1 MTKLAQK
8 ICENKN
14 IILIISAVLLVLSF
28 IGIRLTKVNYD
39 ILVYLPDNIETI
51 KGQNILTD
59 DFNMGAYSVAIIE
72 NMSSKDIL
80 ELEKNIKGVDG
91 VNKVVSLYDI
101 IGTNIPVDMLP
112 AEITS
117 HLHDEDTDL
126 LFITFENGTSNE
138 KTIDAVNEI
147 RDITKDKCKL
157 GGMSSMVLDTMNLS
171 EKEIFIYIVIAVIFC
186 VLVLEVSLDSYIIP
200 LLLLGNIGCAIVYNL
215 GSNVFLGQISY
226 ITKALV
232 AVLQLG
238 VTTDFSIFLYHS
250 YENKK
255 KNSKNNELAMKDA
268 IVETFKSVMGSS
280 FTTIAGFLVLCTMQL
295 TLGKDLGIV
304 MAKGVL
310 LGLLSVF
317 TLFPS
322 LLLAFDKLIDKTK
335 HKKVNINFEKVNK
348 FIVKNRIATI
358 IIFVILLVPA
368 FLGNKN
374 VDVYYKIDRSLPDT
388 LESIKANNVL
398 KEKFNIV
405 SPEILLV
412 SKDVK
417 TNDIVNMTNDIKKI
431 DGVDFILSFD
441 DLEKYGITDTMIS
454 DDMKSIFENDNYKM
468 LLINS
473 TYEVAS
479 DELNNQ
485 TDEINK
491 LIKQYDE
498 KAILAGEG
506 PLMKDL
512 ISISDTDFN
521 NVNYS
526 SIFCILIILII
537 VLKSFTL
544 PIVLITAIESAI
556 FMNMSISYFGGVTLP
571 FVAPI
576 VLGTIQLGATIDY
589 AILLTT
595 TYIDRR
601 KKGMEKEPAMI
612 DTLNYTSSSILVSG
626 LCFFAA
632 TFGVGIYS
640 KLEMVGSLCTLI
652 SRGAL
657 ISMAVVIIVLPAI
670 LLMFD
675 KLIIKKGKDKK
686 MKNKN
691 VKVALLLISG
701 MLLLPSNTMALT
713 KNETV
718 YGKLENNGN
727 VRNMYVN
734 EQIINKNKENEL
746 KDYSELKDILNINGD
761 EEYTIKDGNIIWK
774 SKGNDIF
781 YQGKL
786 EKELPVSV
794 STSYKLN
801 GKSMSVDEMLG
812 KEGNVE
818 ITLKYKNT
826 DAHYRTINGK
836 KEKLYTPFVV
846 TFGTILDA
854 TNNSNIEVS
863 SGKVMSTGKSNVVI
877 GIATPGLYESLDL
890 SSLKN
895 MDTITITYETKK
907 FELSSMY
914 SIVTPKVLD
923 SSDLKMFDKL
933 DSLYTDAD
941 KLQENMNLID
951 ESTQKIKGGSN
962 LLKSKLGS
970 SIKSLASTNNKN
982 ALSDE
987 EVSAINKQIL
997 SQITSQFDSEEYTS
1011 SIANE
1016 AWKEVS
1022 KSLNSNDPKVKEIVT
1037 TCVKDSLTGYLKNND
1052 KLVDAAKCQAFSNNK
1067 LDISSLS
1074 SEEQTLFLKSC
1085 KQIEDTQKVFE
1096 TSCTNVATEVSV
1108 YVAKNVSDAVSV
1120 TVAKESAVST
1130 ANKIVPALANQVANG
1145 VKSASISTISS
1156 SLNTLYS
1163 GVDELDNGINQL
1175 SEGVTKFNNE
1185 GIKKLTSTIN
1195 NDIKPASKRVK
1206 ELVKLGNEY
1215 KSVSGKNLSDE
1226 SETKFVLVIDS
1237 VSSKEVVKDTTTKTT
1252 KTTFLDR
1259 VKNLF
1264 K

>member
-1 MTKLAQK
+1 
-8 ICENKN
+8 
-14 IILIISAVLLVLSF
+14 
-28 IGIRLTKVNYD
+28 
-39 ILVYLPDNIETI
+39 
-51 KGQNILTD
+51 
-59 DFNMGAYSVAIIE
+59 
-72 NMSSKDIL
+72 
-80 ELEKNIKGVDG
+80 
-91 VNKVVSLYDI
+91 
-101 IGTNIPVDMLP
+101 
-112 AEITS
+112 
-117 HLHDEDTDL
+117 
-126 LFITFENGTSNE
+126 
-138 KTIDAVNEI
+138 
-147 RDITKDKCKL
+147 
-157 GGMSSMVLDTMNLS
+157 
-171 EKEIFIYIVIAVIFC
+171 
-186 VLVLEVSLDSYIIP
+186 
-200 LLLLGNIGCAIVYNL
+200 
-215 GSNVFLGQISY
+215 
-226 ITKALV
+226 
-232 AVLQLG
+232 
-238 VTTDFSIFLYHS
+238 
-250 YENKK
+250 
-255 KNSKNNELAMKDA
+255 
-268 IVETFKSVMGSS
+268 
-280 FTTIAGFLVLCTMQL
+280 
-295 TLGKDLGIV
+295 
-304 MAKGVL
+304 
-310 LGLLSVF
+310 
-317 TLFPS
+317 
-322 LLLAFDKLIDKTK
+322 
-335 HKKVNINFEKVNK
+335 
-348 FIVKNRIATI
+348 
-358 IIFVILLVPA
+358 
-368 FLGNKN
+368 
-374 VDVYYKIDRSLPDT
+374 
-388 LESIKANNVL
+388 
-398 KEKFNIV
+398 
-405 SPEILLV
+405 
-412 SKDVK
+412 
-417 TNDIVNMTNDIKKI
+417 
-431 DGVDFILSFD
+431 
-441 DLEKYGITDTMIS
+441 
-454 DDMKSIFENDNYKM
+454 
-468 LLINS
+468 
-473 TYEVAS
+473 
-479 DELNNQ
+479 
-485 TDEINK
+485 
-491 LIKQYDE
+491 
-498 KAILAGEG
+498 
-506 PLMKDL
+506 
-512 ISISDTDFN
+512 
-521 NVNYS
+521 
-526 SIFCILIILII
+526 
-537 VLKSFTL
+537 
-544 PIVLITAIESAI
+544 
-556 FMNMSISYFGGVTLP
+556 MNMSISYFGGVTLP

-601 KKGMEKEPAMI
+601 KKGMEKESAMI

-675 KLIIKKGKDKK
+675 KFIIKKGNDKK
-686 MKNKN
+686 MENKN
-691 VKVALLLISG
+691 LKAALLLVSG
-701 MLLLPSNTMALT
+701 MLLLPSNIMALT

-727 VRNMYVN
+727 VRSMYVN

-746 KDYSELKDILNINGD
+746 KDYSELKDILNINGN
-761 EEYTIKDGNIIWK
+761 EKYTIKDGNIIWK
-774 SKGNDIF
+774 AKGNDIF

-786 EKELPVSV
+786 EKNLPVSV

-801 GKSMSVDEMLG
+801 GESMSVDDMLG

-846 TFGTILDA
+846 TFATMIDA
-854 TNNSNIEVS
+854 TNSSNIEVS
-863 SGKVMSTGKSNVVI
+863 SGKVMSTGKNNVVV

-890 SSLKN
+890 SSLKD
-895 MDTITITYETKK
+895 MDTITISYETKK

-914 SIVTPKVLD
+914 SVVTPKVLE

-933 DSLYTDAD
+933 DSLYSDSD

-951 ESTQKIKGGSN
+951 ESAQKIKGGSN

-970 SIKSLASTNNKN
+970 SIKSLSSTSDKN

-997 SQITSQFDSEEYTS
+997 NQITSQFDSEEYTS

-1022 KSLNSNDPKVKEIVT
+1022 KSLNASDPKVKEIVT

-1052 KLVDAAKCQAFSNNK
+1052 KLVDAAKCQAVKAGK

-1074 SEEQTLFLKSC
+1074 EEEQTLFLKSC

-1096 TSCTNVATEVSV
+1096 TSCTNVATNVSV

-1120 TVAKESAVST
+1120 SVSKETAIST
-1130 ANKIVPALANQVANG
+1130 ANQIVPVLANQVANG
-1145 VKSASISTISS
+1145 VKSASISTITN

-1215 KSVSGKNLSDE
+1215 KSVSSKNLSDD

-1237 VSSKEVVKDTTTKTT
+1237 VKAKDTVKKDTTKVT

>member
-91 VNKVVSLYDI
+91 VNKVVSLYDV

-112 AEITS
+112 TEITS

-138 KTIDAVNEI
+138 KTIDAVSKI
-147 RDITKDKCKL
+147 REITKDKCKL

-388 LESIKANNVL
+388 LESIKANNAL

-417 TNDIVNMTNDIKKI
+417 TNDIVDMTNDIKKI

-491 LIKQYDE
+491 LVKQYDE

-761 EEYTIKDGNIIWK
+761 EEYTIKDGNIIWTA
-774 SKGNDIF
+774 KGNDIF

-786 EKELPVSV
+786 EKELPISV
-794 STSYKLN
+794 SASYKLN

-826 DAHYRTINGK
+826 DTHYRTINGK

-914 SIVTPKVLD
+914 SIVTPKVLE

-1022 KSLNSNDPKVKEIVT
+1022 KSLNANDPKVKEIVT

-1215 KSVSGKNLSDE
+1215 KSVSGKNLSNE

-1237 VSSKEVVKDTTTKTT
+1237 VSSKAVVKDTTTKTT

>member
-112 AEITS
+112 TEITS

-255 KNSKNNELAMKDA
+255 KNAKNNVLAMKDA

-537 VLKSFTL
+537 VLKSFVL

-601 KKGMEKEPAMI
+601 KKGMEKESAMI

-786 EKELPVSV
+786 EKKLPVSV
-794 STSYKLN
+794 SASYKLN

-914 SIVTPKVLD
+914 SIVTPKVLE

-970 SIKSLASTNNKN
+970 SIKNLSSTNNKN

-997 SQITSQFDSEEYTS
+997 SQITSQFDSEEYTKA
-1011 SIANE
+1011 IANE

-1052 KLVDAAKCQAFSNNK
+1052 KLADAAKCQAFANNK

-1074 SEEQTLFLKSC
+1074 SEELKSC

-1096 TSCTNVATEVSV
+1096 ASCTNVATEVSV

-1120 TVAKESAVST
+1120 TVSKASAVST

-1163 GVDELDNGINQL
+1163 GVNELDNGINQL

-1237 VSSKEVVKDTTTKTT
+1237 VSSKEVVKDATTKTT

>member
-112 AEITS
+112 TEITS

-255 KNSKNNELAMKDA
+255 KNAKNNVLAMKDA

-388 LESIKANNVL
+388 LESIKTNNVL

-537 VLKSFTL
+537 VLKSFVL

-601 KKGMEKEPAMI
+601 KKGMEKESAMI

-786 EKELPVSV
+786 EKKLPVSV
-794 STSYKLN
+794 SASYKLN

-914 SIVTPKVLD
+914 SIVTPKVLE

-970 SIKSLASTNNKN
+970 SIKNLSSTNNKN

-997 SQITSQFDSEEYTS
+997 SQITSQFDSEEYTKA
-1011 SIANE
+1011 IANE

-1037 TCVKDSLTGYLKNND
+1037 TCVKDSLTGYLKSND
-1052 KLVDAAKCQAFSNNK
+1052 KLADAAKCQAFANNK

-1096 TSCTNVATEVSV
+1096 ASCTNVATEVSV

-1120 TVAKESAVST
+1120 TVSKASAVST

-1163 GVDELDNGINQL
+1163 GVNELDNGINQL

-1237 VSSKEVVKDTTTKTT
+1237 VSSKEVVKDATTKTT

>member
-112 AEITS
+112 TEITS

-255 KNSKNNELAMKDA
+255 KNAKNNVLAMKDA

-388 LESIKANNVL
+388 LESIKTNNVL

-537 VLKSFTL
+537 VLKSFVL

-601 KKGMEKEPAMI
+601 KKGMEKESAMI

-786 EKELPVSV
+786 EKKLPVSV
-794 STSYKLN
+794 SASYKLN

-914 SIVTPKVLD
+914 SIVTPKVLE

-970 SIKSLASTNNKN
+970 SIKNLSSTNNKN

-997 SQITSQFDSEEYTS
+997 SQITSQFDSEEYTKA
-1011 SIANE
+1011 IANE

-1096 TSCTNVATEVSV
+1096 ASCTNVATEVSV

-1120 TVAKESAVST
+1120 TVSKASAVST

-1163 GVDELDNGINQL
+1163 GVNELDNGINQL

-1237 VSSKEVVKDTTTKTT
+1237 VSSKEVVKDATTKTT

>member
-112 AEITS
+112 TEITS

-255 KNSKNNELAMKDA
+255 KNAKNNVLAMKDA

-388 LESIKANNVL
+388 LESIKTNNVL

-537 VLKSFTL
+537 VLKSFVL

-601 KKGMEKEPAMI
+601 KKGMEKESAMI

-761 EEYTIKDGNIIWK
+761 EEYTIKDGNIIWTA
-774 SKGNDIF
+774 KGNDIF

-786 EKELPVSV
+786 EKKLPVSV

-914 SIVTPKVLD
+914 SIVTPKVLE

-970 SIKSLASTNNKN
+970 SIKNLSSTNNKN

-997 SQITSQFDSEEYTS
+997 SQITSQFDSEEYTKA
-1011 SIANE
+1011 IANE
-1016 AWKEVS
+1016 AWKEV
-1022 KSLNSNDPKVKEIVT
+1022 KAE
-1037 TCVKDSLTGYLKNND
+1037 
-1052 KLVDAAKCQAFSNNK
+1052 
-1067 LDISSLS
+1067 
-1074 SEEQTLFLKSC
+1074 
-1085 KQIEDTQKVFE
+1085 
-1096 TSCTNVATEVSV
+1096 
-1108 YVAKNVSDAVSV
+1108 
-1120 TVAKESAVST
+1120 
-1130 ANKIVPALANQVANG
+1130 
-1145 VKSASISTISS
+1145 
-1156 SLNTLYS
+1156 
-1163 GVDELDNGINQL
+1163 
-1175 SEGVTKFNNE
+1175 
-1185 GIKKLTSTIN
+1185 
-1195 NDIKPASKRVK
+1195 
-1206 ELVKLGNEY
+1206 
-1215 KSVSGKNLSDE
+1215 
-1226 SETKFVLVIDS
+1226 
-1237 VSSKEVVKDTTTKTT
+1237 
-1252 KTTFLDR
+1252 
-1259 VKNLF
+1259 
-1264 K
+1264 

>member
-112 AEITS
+112 TEITS

-255 KNSKNNELAMKDA
+255 KNAKNNVLAMKDA

-412 SKDVK
+412 SKDIK

-537 VLKSFTL
+537 VLKSFVL

-601 KKGMEKEPAMI
+601 KKGMEKESAMI

-686 MKNKN
+686 
-691 VKVALLLISG
+691 
-701 MLLLPSNTMALT
+701 
-713 KNETV
+713 
-718 YGKLENNGN
+718 
-727 VRNMYVN
+727 
-734 EQIINKNKENEL
+734 
-746 KDYSELKDILNINGD
+746 
-761 EEYTIKDGNIIWK
+761 
-774 SKGNDIF
+774 
-781 YQGKL
+781 
-786 EKELPVSV
+786 
-794 STSYKLN
+794 
-801 GKSMSVDEMLG
+801 
-812 KEGNVE
+812 
-818 ITLKYKNT
+818 
-826 DAHYRTINGK
+826 
-836 KEKLYTPFVV
+836 
-846 TFGTILDA
+846 
-854 TNNSNIEVS
+854 
-863 SGKVMSTGKSNVVI
+863 
-877 GIATPGLYESLDL
+877 
-890 SSLKN
+890 
-895 MDTITITYETKK
+895 
-907 FELSSMY
+907 
-914 SIVTPKVLD
+914 
-923 SSDLKMFDKL
+923 
-933 DSLYTDAD
+933 
-941 KLQENMNLID
+941 
-951 ESTQKIKGGSN
+951 
-962 LLKSKLGS
+962 
-970 SIKSLASTNNKN
+970 
-982 ALSDE
+982 
-987 EVSAINKQIL
+987 
-997 SQITSQFDSEEYTS
+997 
-1011 SIANE
+1011 
-1016 AWKEVS
+1016 
-1022 KSLNSNDPKVKEIVT
+1022 
-1037 TCVKDSLTGYLKNND
+1037 
-1052 KLVDAAKCQAFSNNK
+1052 
-1067 LDISSLS
+1067 
-1074 SEEQTLFLKSC
+1074 
-1085 KQIEDTQKVFE
+1085 
-1096 TSCTNVATEVSV
+1096 
-1108 YVAKNVSDAVSV
+1108 
-1120 TVAKESAVST
+1120 
-1130 ANKIVPALANQVANG
+1130 
-1145 VKSASISTISS
+1145 
-1156 SLNTLYS
+1156 
-1163 GVDELDNGINQL
+1163 
-1175 SEGVTKFNNE
+1175 
-1185 GIKKLTSTIN
+1185 
-1195 NDIKPASKRVK
+1195 
-1206 ELVKLGNEY
+1206 
-1215 KSVSGKNLSDE
+1215 
-1226 SETKFVLVIDS
+1226 
-1237 VSSKEVVKDTTTKTT
+1237 
-1252 KTTFLDR
+1252 
-1259 VKNLF
+1259 
-1264 K
+1264 

>member
-1 MTKLAQK
+1 MKKIAQK
-8 ICENKN
+8 ICENKTL
-14 IILIISAVLLVLSF
+14 ILIISGILLVLSF
-28 IGIRLTKVNYD
+28 IGMNLTKINYD
-39 ILVYLPDNIETI
+39 ILVYLPDDIETI

-59 DFNMGAYSVAIIE
+59 DFDMGAYSVAIIE
-72 NMSSKDIL
+72 NLSSKDIL
-80 ELEKNIKGVDG
+80 ELEDNIKKVDG
-91 VNKVVSLYDI
+91 VNKVVSLYDA
-101 IGTNIPVDMLP
+101 IGTNIPVEMLP
-112 AEITS
+112 TEITS

-138 KTIDAVNEI
+138 KTIDAVSEI
-147 RDITKDKCKL
+147 REITKDKCKL

-171 EKEIFIYIVIAVIFC
+171 EKEIFIYIIIAVIFC
-186 VLVLEVSLDSYIIP
+186 ILVLELSLDSYIIP
-200 LLLLGNIGCAIVYNL
+200 LLLLGNIGCAIVFNL

-255 KNSKNNELAMKDA
+255 KNSKNNITAMSDA

-335 HKKVNINFEKVNK
+335 HKRVKLNFEKLNK
-348 FIVKNRIATI
+348 FIVKNRVATL
-358 IIFVILLVPA
+358 IIFIILLIPA
-368 FLGNKN
+368 YLGYKN
-374 VDVYYKIDRSLPDT
+374 IDVYYKIDRSLPDT
-388 LESIKANNVL
+388 LESIKANSDL
-398 KEKFNIV
+398 KDKFNIV

-412 SKDVK
+412 SKDIK
-417 TNDIVNMTNDIKKI
+417 TNDVVNMTNEIKNI

-441 DLEKYGITDTMIS
+441 DLESYGITDTMIS
-454 DDMKSIFENDNYKM
+454 DDMKSIFENDKYKM

-485 TDEINK
+485 TDEINTI
-491 LIKQYDE
+491 IKKYDSNS
-498 KAILAGEG
+498 ILAGEG

-512 ISISDTDFN
+512 ITISDTDFN

-526 SIFCILIILII
+526 SIFCILLILII
-537 VLKSFTL
+537 VLRSLIL
-544 PIVLITAIESAI
+544 PILLITAIEFAI

-601 KKGMEKEPAMI
+601 KKGIEKESAMI

-675 KLIIKKGKDKK
+675 KLIIKKGNDKK
-686 MKNKN
+686 MKNKG
-691 VKVALLLISG
+691 VKTALVLISS

-718 YGKLENNGN
+718 YGKLNSNGS
-727 VRNMYVN
+727 VKSMYVN
-734 EQIINKNKENEL
+734 EQILNKNKENEL
-746 KDYSELKDILNINGD
+746 KDYSELKDILNINGN

-781 YQGKL
+781 YQGKY
-786 EKELPVSV
+786 EKELPITVNA
-794 STSYKLN
+794 TYKLN
-801 GKSMSVDEMLG
+801 GKTMNVEDMLG
-812 KEGNVE
+812 KEGKVE
-818 ITLKYKNT
+818 IKLQYKNT
-826 DAHYRTINGK
+826 DVHYRTINGK

-846 TFGTILDA
+846 TFATMLDS
-854 TNNSNIEVS
+854 TNNSNIEIS
-863 SGKVMSTGKSNVVI
+863 SGKVISTGKKNVVV
-877 GIATPGLYESLDL
+877 GIATPGLSESLNL
-890 SSLKN
+890 NSLKDMN
-895 MDTITITYETKK
+895 NITISYETKN

-914 SIVTPKVLD
+914 SAVTPKILD
-923 SSDLKMFDKL
+923 NDDLSMFNKL
-933 DSLYTDAD
+933 DSLYKDSD

-951 ESTQKIKGGSN
+951 ESTQKIKSGSN
-962 LLKSKLGS
+962 LLKSKLGN
-970 SIKSLASTNNKN
+970 SIKSLSSTSNKN
-982 ALSDE
+982 ALSEE

-997 SQITSQFDSEEYTS
+997 NQISSKFDSEEYTS
-1011 SIANE
+1011 SIAQE
-1016 AWKEVS
+1016 AWNEVS

-1052 KLVDAAKCQAFSNNK
+1052 KLTDAAKCEAYSNGK
-1067 LDISSLS
+1067 LDISNLT
-1074 SEEQTLFLKSC
+1074 ETEKLMFLKSC
-1085 KQIEDTQKVFE
+1085 KQINDTKEVFVN
-1096 TSCTNVATEVSV
+1096 SCTLVASNVSA

-1120 TVAKESAVST
+1120 SVAKNAALST
-1130 ANKIVPALANQVANG
+1130 TNQIVPSLSNQVANG
-1145 VKSASISTISS
+1145 VKSASISTITG
-1156 SLNTLYS
+1156 SLNTLYN
-1163 GVDELDNGINQL
+1163 GVDELDNGINSL

-1195 NDIKPASKRVK
+1195 NEIKPTSKKVK

-1215 KSVSGKNLSDE
+1215 KSISGKNLSNE

-1237 VSSKEVVKDTTTKTT
+1237 VKKENNTNTQNTKTT

>member
-112 AEITS
+112 TEITS

-255 KNSKNNELAMKDA
+255 KNAKNNVLAMKDA

-388 LESIKANNVL
+388 LESIKTNNVL

-537 VLKSFTL
+537 VLKSFVL

-601 KKGMEKEPAMI
+601 KKGMEKESAMI

-786 EKELPVSV
+786 EKKLPVSV
-794 STSYKLN
+794 SASYKLN

-914 SIVTPKVLD
+914 SIVTPKVLE

-970 SIKSLASTNNKN
+970 SIKNLSSTNNKN

-997 SQITSQFDSEEYTS
+997 SQITSQFDSEEYTKA
-1011 SIANE
+1011 IANE

-1052 KLVDAAKCQAFSNNK
+1052 KLVDAAKCQAFANNK

-1096 TSCTNVATEVSV
+1096 ASCTNVATEVSV

-1120 TVAKESAVST
+1120 TVSKASAVST

-1163 GVDELDNGINQL
+1163 GVNELDNGINQL

-1237 VSSKEVVKDTTTKTT
+1237 VSSKEVVKDNTTKTT

>member
-1 MTKLAQK
+1 MTKIAQK
-8 ICENKN
+8 ICENK
-14 IILIISAVLLVLSF
+14 IMILIISAVLLVLSF
-28 IGIRLTKVNYD
+28 IGMSLTKINYD
-39 ILVYLPDNIETI
+39 ILVYLPDDIETI

-59 DFNMGAYSVAIIE
+59 DFGMGAYSVAIIE

-80 ELEKNIKGVDG
+80 ELEKQIKDVDG
-91 VNKVVSLYDI
+91 VNKVVSLYDA

-138 KTIDAVNEI
+138 KTIDAVSQI
-147 RDITKDKCKL
+147 REITKDKCKL

-186 VLVLEVSLDSYIIP
+186 ISVLEVSLDSYIIP
-200 LLLLGNIGCAIVYNL
+200 LLLLGNIGCAIVFNL
-215 GSNVFLGQISY
+215 GSNIFLGQISY

-412 SKDVK
+412 SKGTK

-441 DLEKYGITDTMIS
+441 DLQSYGITDTMIS

-491 LIKQYDE
+491 LIKKYDE
-498 KAILAGEG
+498 NAILAGEG

-537 VLKSFTL
+537 VLRSFLL
-544 PIVLITAIESAI
+544 PILLITAIESAI

-595 TYIDRR
+595 TYINRR
-601 KKGMEKEPAMI
+601 KKGMEKESAMI

-657 ISMAVVIIVLPAI
+657 ISMGVVIIVLPAI

-675 KLIIKKGKDKK
+675 KFIIKKGNDKK
-686 MKNKN
+686 MENKN
-691 VKVALLLISG
+691 LKAALLLVSG
-701 MLLLPSNTMALT
+701 MLLLPSNIMALT

-727 VRNMYVN
+727 VRSMYVN

-746 KDYSELKDILNINGD
+746 KDYSELKDILNINGN
-761 EEYTIKDGNIIWK
+761 EKYTIKDGNIIWK
-774 SKGNDIF
+774 AKGNDIF

-786 EKELPVSV
+786 EKNLPVSV

-801 GKSMSVDEMLG
+801 GESMSVDDMLG

-846 TFGTILDA
+846 TFATMIDA
-854 TNNSNIEVS
+854 TNSSNIEVS
-863 SGKVMSTGKSNVVI
+863 SGKVMSTGKNNVVV

-890 SSLKN
+890 SSLKD
-895 MDTITITYETKK
+895 MDTITISYETKK

-914 SIVTPKVLD
+914 SVVTPKVLE

-933 DSLYTDAD
+933 DSLYSDSD

-951 ESTQKIKGGSN
+951 ESAQKIKGGSN

-970 SIKSLASTNNKN
+970 SIKSLSSTSDKN

-997 SQITSQFDSEEYTS
+997 NQITSQFDSEEYTS

-1022 KSLNSNDPKVKEIVT
+1022 KSLNASDPKVKEIVT

-1052 KLVDAAKCQAFSNNK
+1052 KLTDAVNCEAYSSGK
-1067 LDISSLS
+1067 LDISNLT
-1074 SEEQTLFLKSC
+1074 ETEKLMFLKSC
-1085 KQIEDTQKVFE
+1085 KQINDTKEVFVS
-1096 TSCTNVATEVSV
+1096 SCTMVASNVSA

-1120 TVAKESAVST
+1120 SVSKETAIST
-1130 ANKIVPALANQVANG
+1130 ANQIVPALANQVANG
-1145 VKSASISTISS
+1145 VKSASISTITN

-1215 KSVSGKNLSDE
+1215 KSVSSKNLSDD

-1237 VSSKEVVKDTTTKTT
+1237 VKAKDTVKKDTTKVT

>member
-112 AEITS
+112 TEITS

-255 KNSKNNELAMKDA
+255 KNAKNNVLAMKDA

-388 LESIKANNVL
+388 LESIKTNNVL

-537 VLKSFTL
+537 VLKSFIL

-601 KKGMEKEPAMI
+601 KKGMEKESAMI

-786 EKELPVSV
+786 EKKLPVSV
-794 STSYKLN
+794 SASYKLN

-914 SIVTPKVLD
+914 SIVTPKVLE

-970 SIKSLASTNNKN
+970 SIKNLSSTNNKN

-997 SQITSQFDSEEYTS
+997 SQITSQFDSEEYTKA
-1011 SIANE
+1011 IANE

-1052 KLVDAAKCQAFSNNK
+1052 KLADAAKCQAFSNNK

-1096 TSCTNVATEVSV
+1096 ASCTNVATEVSV

-1120 TVAKESAVST
+1120 TVSKASAVST

-1163 GVDELDNGINQL
+1163 GVNELDNGINQL

-1237 VSSKEVVKDTTTKTT
+1237 VSSKEVAKNTTTKTT

>member
-1 MTKLAQK
+1 MKKIAQK
-8 ICENKN
+8 ICENKTL
-14 IILIISAVLLVLSF
+14 ILIISGLLLILSF
-28 IGIRLTKVNYD
+28 IGMNLTKINYD
-39 ILVYLPDNIETI
+39 ILVYLPDDIETI

-59 DFNMGAYSVAIIE
+59 DFDMGAYSVAIIE
-72 NMSSKDIL
+72 NLSSKDIL
-80 ELEKNIKGVDG
+80 ELEENIKKVDG
-91 VNKVVSLYDI
+91 VNKVVSLYDA
-101 IGTNIPVDMLP
+101 IGTNIPVEMLP
-112 AEITS
+112 TEITS
-117 HLHDEDTDL
+117 HLHDENTDL
-126 LFITFENGTSNE
+126 LFITFENSASNE
-138 KTIDAVNEI
+138 KTIDAVSEI
-147 RDITKDKCKL
+147 RKITKDKCKL

-171 EKEIFIYIVIAVIFC
+171 EKEIFIYIIIAVVFC
-186 VLVLEVSLDSYIIP
+186 ILVLELSLDSYIIP
-200 LLLLGNIGCAIVYNL
+200 LLLLCNIGCAISFNL
-215 GSNVFLGQISY
+215 GSNIFLGQISY

-255 KNSKNNELAMKDA
+255 KSCKDNISAMSDA

-335 HKKVNINFEKVNK
+335 HKRVKFNFEKLNK
-348 FIVKNRIATI
+348 FIVKNRVATL
-358 IIFVILLVPA
+358 IIFIILLIPA
-368 FLGNKN
+368 YLGYKN
-374 VDVYYKIDRSLPDT
+374 IDVYYKIDRSLPDT
-388 LESIKANNVL
+388 LESIEANSDL
-398 KEKFNIV
+398 KDKFNIV
-405 SPEILLV
+405 SPEILLI
-412 SKDVK
+412 SKDIK
-417 TNDIVNMTNDIKKI
+417 TNDTVNMINEIKNI

-441 DLEKYGITDTMIS
+441 DLESYGLTDTMIS

-485 TDEINK
+485 TNEINTI
-491 LIKQYDE
+491 IKKYDSSS
-498 KAILAGEG
+498 ILAGEG

-512 ISISDTDFN
+512 ITISDTDFN

-537 VLKSFTL
+537 VLRSFIL
-544 PIVLITAIESAI
+544 PILLVTAIEFAI

-601 KKGMEKEPAMI
+601 NKGMEKESAMI

-632 TFGVGIYS
+632 TFGVGVYS

-657 ISMAVVIIVLPAI
+657 ISMAVVIMILPVI

-675 KLIIKKGKDKK
+675 KVIIKKGNDKK
-686 MKNKN
+686 MKNNSIKT
-691 VKVALLLISG
+691 ALVLISS

-718 YGKLENNGN
+718 YGKLNSNGS
-727 VRNMYVN
+727 VKSMYVN
-734 EQIINKNKENEL
+734 EQILNKNKENEL
-746 KDYSELKDILNINGD
+746 KDYSELKDILNINGN

-781 YQGKL
+781 YQGKY
-786 EKELPVSV
+786 EKELPITVNA
-794 STSYKLN
+794 TYKLN
-801 GKSMSVDEMLG
+801 GKTMNAEDMLG
-812 KEGNVE
+812 KEGKVE
-818 ITLKYKNT
+818 IKLQYKNN
-826 DAHYRTINGK
+826 DVRYRIINGK
-836 KEKLYTPFVV
+836 KEKLFTPFVI
-846 TFGTILDA
+846 TFATMLDSI
-854 TNNSNIEVS
+854 NNSNIEVS
-863 SGKVMSTGKSNVVI
+863 SGKVISTGKKNVIV

-890 SSLKN
+890 NSLKDMN
-895 MDTITITYETKK
+895 NITISYETKN

-914 SIVTPKVLD
+914 SAVTPKILD
-923 SSDLKMFDKL
+923 NDDLKMFNKL
-933 DSLYTDAD
+933 DSLYNDSD

-951 ESTQKIKGGSN
+951 ESTQKIKSGSN

-970 SIKSLASTNNKN
+970 SIKSLSSISNKD
-982 ALSDE
+982 ALSEE

-997 SQITSQFDSEEYTS
+997 NQISSKFDSEEYIS
-1011 SIANE
+1011 SIAQE
-1016 AWKEVS
+1016 AWSEVS
-1022 KSLNSNDPKVKEIVT
+1022 KSLNSNDPKVKEIVA

-1052 KLVDAAKCQAFSNNK
+1052 KLTDAVNCEAYSSGK
-1067 LDISSLS
+1067 LDISNLT
-1074 SEEQTLFLKSC
+1074 ETEKLMFLKSC
-1085 KQIEDTQKVFE
+1085 KQINDTKEVFVS
-1096 TSCTNVATEVSV
+1096 SCTMVASNVSA

-1120 TVAKESAVST
+1120 SVAKNT
-1130 ANKIVPALANQVANG
+1130 ALLTTNQIVPSLSNQVANG
-1145 VKSASISTISS
+1145 VKSSSIGTITN
-1156 SLNTLYS
+1156 SLNTLYN
-1163 GVDELDNGINQL
+1163 GVDELDNGINKL
-1175 SEGVTKFNNE
+1175 SDGVTKFNNE

-1195 NDIKPASKRVK
+1195 NEIKPTSKKVK

-1215 KSVSGKNLSDE
+1215 KSISGKNLSNE

-1237 VSSKEVVKDTTTKTT
+1237 IKKENNTKTQNTKTT

>member
-51 KGQNILTD
+51 KGQNILTN
-59 DFNMGAYSVAIIE
+59 DFNMGAYSVAIVE

-112 AEITS
+112 TEITS

-138 KTIDAVNEI
+138 KTIDAVSEI

-200 LLLLGNIGCAIVYNL
+200 LLLLSNIGCAIVYNL

-255 KNSKNNELAMKDA
+255 KNAKNNVLAMKDA

-441 DLEKYGITDTMIS
+441 DLQSYGITDTMIS

-491 LIKQYDE
+491 LIKKYDE

-537 VLKSFTL
+537 VLRSFLL
-544 PIVLITAIESAI
+544 PILLITAIESAI

-595 TYIDRR
+595 TYINRR
-601 KKGMEKEPAMI
+601 KKGMEKESAMI

-675 KLIIKKGKDKK
+675 KFIIKKGNDKK
-686 MKNKN
+686 MENKN
-691 VKVALLLISG
+691 LKAALLLVSG
-701 MLLLPSNTMALT
+701 MLLLPSNIMALT

-727 VRNMYVN
+727 VRSMYVN

-746 KDYSELKDILNINGD
+746 KDYSELKDILNINGN
-761 EEYTIKDGNIIWK
+761 EKYTIKDGNIIWK

-786 EKELPVSV
+786 EKNLPVSV

-801 GKSMSVDEMLG
+801 GESMSVDDMLG

-846 TFGTILDA
+846 TFATMIDA
-854 TNNSNIEVS
+854 TNSSNIEVS
-863 SGKVMSTGKSNVVI
+863 SGKVMSTGKNNVVV

-890 SSLKN
+890 SSLKD
-895 MDTITITYETKK
+895 MDTITISYETKK

-914 SIVTPKVLD
+914 SVVTPKVLE

-933 DSLYTDAD
+933 DSLYSDSD

-951 ESTQKIKGGSN
+951 ESAQKIKGGSN

-970 SIKSLASTNNKN
+970 SIKSLPSTSDKN

-997 SQITSQFDSEEYTS
+997 NQITSQFDSEEYTS

-1022 KSLNSNDPKVKEIVT
+1022 KSLNASDPKVKEIVT

-1052 KLVDAAKCQAFSNNK
+1052 KLVDAVNCEAYSSGK
-1067 LDISSLS
+1067 LDISNLT
-1074 SEEQTLFLKSC
+1074 ETEKLMFLKSC
-1085 KQIEDTQKVFE
+1085 KQINDTKEVFVS
-1096 TSCTNVATEVSV
+1096 SCTMVASNVSA

-1120 TVAKESAVST
+1120 SVSKETAIST
-1130 ANKIVPALANQVANG
+1130 ANQIVPALANQVANG
-1145 VKSASISTISS
+1145 VKSASISTITN

-1215 KSVSGKNLSDE
+1215 KSVSSKNLSDD

-1237 VSSKEVVKDTTTKTT
+1237 VKAKDTVKKDTTKVT

>member
-1 MTKLAQK
+1 
-8 ICENKN
+8 
-14 IILIISAVLLVLSF
+14 
-28 IGIRLTKVNYD
+28 
-39 ILVYLPDNIETI
+39 
-51 KGQNILTD
+51 
-59 DFNMGAYSVAIIE
+59 
-72 NMSSKDIL
+72 
-80 ELEKNIKGVDG
+80 
-91 VNKVVSLYDI
+91 
-101 IGTNIPVDMLP
+101 
-112 AEITS
+112 
-117 HLHDEDTDL
+117 
-126 LFITFENGTSNE
+126 
-138 KTIDAVNEI
+138 
-147 RDITKDKCKL
+147 
-157 GGMSSMVLDTMNLS
+157 MSSMVLDTMNLS

-186 VLVLEVSLDSYIIP
+186 ISVLEVSLDSYIIP
-200 LLLLGNIGCAIVYNL
+200 LLLLGNIGCAIVFNL
-215 GSNVFLGQISY
+215 GSNIFLGQISY

-388 LESIKANNVL
+388 LESIKSNNAL

-412 SKDVK
+412 SKGTK

-441 DLEKYGITDTMIS
+441 DLQSYGITDTMIS

-491 LIKQYDE
+491 LIKKYDE

-537 VLKSFTL
+537 VLRSFLL
-544 PIVLITAIESAI
+544 PILLITAIESAI

-601 KKGMEKEPAMI
+601 KKGMEKESAMI

-675 KLIIKKGKDKK
+675 KFIIKKGNDKK
-686 MKNKN
+686 MENKN
-691 VKVALLLISG
+691 LKAALLLVSG
-701 MLLLPSNTMALT
+701 MLLLPSNIMALT

-727 VRNMYVN
+727 VRSMYVN

-746 KDYSELKDILNINGD
+746 KDYSELKDILNINGN
-761 EEYTIKDGNIIWK
+761 EKYTIKDGNIIWK
-774 SKGNDIF
+774 AKGNDIF

-786 EKELPVSV
+786 EKNLPVSV

-801 GKSMSVDEMLG
+801 GESMSVDDMLG

-846 TFGTILDA
+846 TFATMIDA
-854 TNNSNIEVS
+854 TNSSNIEVS
-863 SGKVMSTGKSNVVI
+863 SGKVMSTGKNNVVV

-890 SSLKN
+890 SSLKD
-895 MDTITITYETKK
+895 MDTITISYETKK

-914 SIVTPKVLD
+914 SVVTPKVLE
-923 SSDLKMFDKL
+923 SSDLKIFDKL
-933 DSLYTDAD
+933 DSLYSDSD

-951 ESTQKIKGGSN
+951 ESAQKIKGGSN

-970 SIKSLASTNNKN
+970 SIKSLSSTSDKN

-997 SQITSQFDSEEYTS
+997 NQITSQFDSEEYTS

-1022 KSLNSNDPKVKEIVT
+1022 KSLNASDPKVKEIVT

-1052 KLVDAAKCQAFSNNK
+1052 KLVDAAKCQAVKAGK

-1074 SEEQTLFLKSC
+1074 EEEQTLFLKSC

-1096 TSCTNVATEVSV
+1096 TSCTNVATNVSV

-1120 TVAKESAVST
+1120 SVSKETAIST
-1130 ANKIVPALANQVANG
+1130 ANQIVPVLANQVANG
-1145 VKSASISTISS
+1145 VKSASISTITN

-1215 KSVSGKNLSDE
+1215 KSVSSKNLSDD

-1237 VSSKEVVKDTTTKTT
+1237 VKAKDTVKKDTTKVT

>member
-112 AEITS
+112 TEITS

-255 KNSKNNELAMKDA
+255 KNAKNNVLAMKDA

-388 LESIKANNVL
+388 LESIKTNNVL

-537 VLKSFTL
+537 VLKSFVL

-601 KKGMEKEPAMI
+601 KKGMEKESAMI

-686 MKNKN
+686 
-691 VKVALLLISG
+691 
-701 MLLLPSNTMALT
+701 
-713 KNETV
+713 
-718 YGKLENNGN
+718 
-727 VRNMYVN
+727 
-734 EQIINKNKENEL
+734 
-746 KDYSELKDILNINGD
+746 
-761 EEYTIKDGNIIWK
+761 
-774 SKGNDIF
+774 
-781 YQGKL
+781 
-786 EKELPVSV
+786 
-794 STSYKLN
+794 
-801 GKSMSVDEMLG
+801 
-812 KEGNVE
+812 
-818 ITLKYKNT
+818 
-826 DAHYRTINGK
+826 
-836 KEKLYTPFVV
+836 
-846 TFGTILDA
+846 
-854 TNNSNIEVS
+854 
-863 SGKVMSTGKSNVVI
+863 
-877 GIATPGLYESLDL
+877 
-890 SSLKN
+890 
-895 MDTITITYETKK
+895 
-907 FELSSMY
+907 
-914 SIVTPKVLD
+914 
-923 SSDLKMFDKL
+923 
-933 DSLYTDAD
+933 
-941 KLQENMNLID
+941 
-951 ESTQKIKGGSN
+951 
-962 LLKSKLGS
+962 
-970 SIKSLASTNNKN
+970 
-982 ALSDE
+982 
-987 EVSAINKQIL
+987 
-997 SQITSQFDSEEYTS
+997 
-1011 SIANE
+1011 
-1016 AWKEVS
+1016 
-1022 KSLNSNDPKVKEIVT
+1022 
-1037 TCVKDSLTGYLKNND
+1037 
-1052 KLVDAAKCQAFSNNK
+1052 
-1067 LDISSLS
+1067 
-1074 SEEQTLFLKSC
+1074 
-1085 KQIEDTQKVFE
+1085 
-1096 TSCTNVATEVSV
+1096 
-1108 YVAKNVSDAVSV
+1108 
-1120 TVAKESAVST
+1120 
-1130 ANKIVPALANQVANG
+1130 
-1145 VKSASISTISS
+1145 
-1156 SLNTLYS
+1156 
-1163 GVDELDNGINQL
+1163 
-1175 SEGVTKFNNE
+1175 
-1185 GIKKLTSTIN
+1185 
-1195 NDIKPASKRVK
+1195 
-1206 ELVKLGNEY
+1206 
-1215 KSVSGKNLSDE
+1215 
-1226 SETKFVLVIDS
+1226 
-1237 VSSKEVVKDTTTKTT
+1237 
-1252 KTTFLDR
+1252 
-1259 VKNLF
+1259 
-1264 K
+1264 

>member
-1 MTKLAQK
+1 MKKIAQK
-8 ICENKN
+8 ICENKTL
-14 IILIISAVLLVLSF
+14 ILIISGILLVLSF
-28 IGIRLTKVNYD
+28 IGMNLTKINYD
-39 ILVYLPDNIETI
+39 ILVYLPDDIETI
-51 KGQNILTD
+51 KGQNMLTD
-59 DFNMGAYSVAIIE
+59 DFGMGAYSVAIIE
-72 NMSSKDIL
+72 NLSSKDIL
-80 ELEKNIKGVDG
+80 ELEDDIKKVDG
-91 VNKVVSLYDI
+91 VGKVISLYDA
-101 IGTNIPVDMLP
+101 IGTNIPVEMLP
-112 AEITS
+112 TEITS
-117 HLHDEDTDL
+117 HLHDENADL
-126 LFITFENGTSNE
+126 LFITFENSTSNE
-138 KTIDAVNEI
+138 KTIDAVSEI
-147 RDITKDKCKL
+147 REITKDKCKL

-186 VLVLEVSLDSYIIP
+186 ILVLELSLDSYIIP
-200 LLLLGNIGCAIVYNL
+200 LLLLGNIGCAIAFNL
-215 GSNVFLGQISY
+215 GSNIFLGQISY

-255 KNSKNNELAMKDA
+255 KNSKNNVNAMSDA

-335 HKKVNINFEKVNK
+335 HKRVKFNFEKLNK
-348 FIVKNRIATI
+348 FIVKNRVATL
-358 IIFVILLVPA
+358 IIFVILLIPA
-368 FLGNKN
+368 YLGYKN
-374 VDVYYKIDRSLPDT
+374 IDVYYKIDRSLPDT
-388 LESIKANNVL
+388 LESIKANSDL
-398 KEKFNIV
+398 KDKFNIV

-412 SKDVK
+412 SKDIK
-417 TNDIVNMTNDIKKI
+417 TNDVVNMTNEIKNI

-441 DLEKYGITDTMIS
+441 DLESYGITDTMVS
-454 DDMKSIFENDNYKM
+454 DDMKSVFENDKYKM

-485 TDEINK
+485 TDEINTI
-491 LIKQYDE
+491 IKKYDS
-498 KAILAGEG
+498 KSILAGEG

-512 ISISDTDFN
+512 ITISDTDFN

-537 VLKSFTL
+537 VLRSFIL
-544 PIVLITAIESAI
+544 PILLITAIEFAI

-601 KKGMEKEPAMI
+601 KKGMGKESAMI

-675 KLIIKKGKDKK
+675 KVIIKKGNDKK
-686 MKNKN
+686 MKNKS
-691 VKVALLLISG
+691 VKAALILISG

-718 YGKLENNGN
+718 YGKLNSNGS
-727 VRNMYVN
+727 VKSMYVN
-734 EQIINKNKENEL
+734 EQILNKNKENEL
-746 KDYSELKDILNINGD
+746 KDYSELKDILNINGN

-781 YQGKL
+781 YQGKY
-786 EKELPVSV
+786 EKELPITVNA
-794 STSYKLN
+794 TYKLN
-801 GKSMSVDEMLG
+801 GKTMNVEDMLG
-812 KEGNVE
+812 KEGKVE
-818 ITLKYKNT
+818 IKLQYKNT
-826 DAHYRTINGK
+826 DVHYRTINGK

-846 TFGTILDA
+846 TFATIVDS

-863 SGKVMSTGKSNVVI
+863 SGKVISTGKKNVIV

-890 SSLKN
+890 NSLKN
-895 MDTITITYETKK
+895 MNSITISYETKN

-914 SIVTPKVLD
+914 SAVTPKILD
-923 SSDLKMFDKL
+923 NDDLKMFNKL
-933 DSLYTDAD
+933 DSLYNDSD

-951 ESTQKIKGGSN
+951 QSTQKIKNGSN
-962 LLKSKLGS
+962 LLKSSLGS
-970 SIKSLASTNNKN
+970 SIKSLSSISNKN
-982 ALSDE
+982 ALSE
-987 EVSAINKQIL
+987 EEISAINKQVL
-997 SQITSQFDSEEYTS
+997 NQITSKFDSEEYTS
-1011 SIANE
+1011 SIAQE
-1016 AWKEVS
+1016 AWNEVS
-1022 KSLNSNDPKVKEIVT
+1022 KNLNPNDPNVKEIVT

-1052 KLVDAAKCQAFSNNK
+1052 KLTDAAKCEAYSSGK
-1067 LDISSLS
+1067 LDISNLT
-1074 SEEQTLFLKSC
+1074 ETEKLMFLKSC
-1085 KQIEDTQKVFE
+1085 KQINDTKEVFVS
-1096 TSCTNVATEVSV
+1096 SCTMVASNVSA

-1120 TVAKESAVST
+1120 SVAKNAALST
-1130 ANKIVPALANQVANG
+1130 TNQIVPSLSNQVANG
-1145 VKSASISTISS
+1145 VKNSSIGTITN

-1175 SEGVTKFNNE
+1175 SNGVTKFNNE

-1195 NDIKPASKRVK
+1195 NEIKPTSKKVK

-1215 KSVSGKNLSDE
+1215 KSISGKNLSNE

-1237 VSSKEVVKDTTTKTT
+1237 VKKDINTNIQNTKTT

>member
-39 ILVYLPDNIETI
+39 ILVYLPDNIDTI

-59 DFNMGAYSVAIIE
+59 DFNMGAYSVAIVE

-112 AEITS
+112 TEITS

-138 KTIDAVNEI
+138 KTIDAVSEI

-200 LLLLGNIGCAIVYNL
+200 LLLLSNIGCAIVYNL

-255 KNSKNNELAMKDA
+255 KNAKNNVLAMKDA

-537 VLKSFTL
+537 VLKSFIL
-544 PIVLITAIESAI
+544 PIVLIIAIESAI

-589 AILLTT
+589 AILITT
-595 TYIDRR
+595 RYKTARMEGQDKRMAIDNAL
-601 KKGMEKEPAMI
+601 GA
-612 DTLNYTSSSILVSG
+612 SIQSIIVSG
-626 LCFFAA
+626 LCFFGA
-632 TFGVGIYS
+632 TFGVGAYS
-640 KLEMVGSLCTLI
+640 QIEMIGSLCTLM
-652 SRGAL
+652 SRGAI
-657 ISMAVVIIVLPAI
+657 ISMITVITVLPAF
-670 LLMFD
+670 LMVFD
-675 KLIIKKGKDKK
+675 KIICKTT
-686 MKNKN
+686 
-691 VKVALLLISG
+691 SG
-701 MLLLPSNTMALT
+701 M
-713 KNETV
+713 K
-718 YGKLENNGN
+718 
-727 VRNMYVN
+727 R
-734 EQIINKNKENEL
+734 
-746 KDYSELKDILNINGD
+746 
-761 EEYTIKDGNIIWK
+761 IK
-774 SKGNDIF
+774 
-781 YQGKL
+781 
-786 EKELPVSV
+786 
-794 STSYKLN
+794 T
-801 GKSMSVDEMLG
+801 
-812 KEGNVE
+812 
-818 ITLKYKNT
+818 
-826 DAHYRTINGK
+826 
-836 KEKLYTPFVV
+836 
-846 TFGTILDA
+846 
-854 TNNSNIEVS
+854 
-863 SGKVMSTGKSNVVI
+863 
-877 GIATPGLYESLDL
+877 
-890 SSLKN
+890 
-895 MDTITITYETKK
+895 
-907 FELSSMY
+907 
-914 SIVTPKVLD
+914 
-923 SSDLKMFDKL
+923 
-933 DSLYTDAD
+933 
-941 KLQENMNLID
+941 
-951 ESTQKIKGGSN
+951 
-962 LLKSKLGS
+962 
-970 SIKSLASTNNKN
+970 
-982 ALSDE
+982 
-987 EVSAINKQIL
+987 
-997 SQITSQFDSEEYTS
+997 
-1011 SIANE
+1011 
-1016 AWKEVS
+1016 
-1022 KSLNSNDPKVKEIVT
+1022 
-1037 TCVKDSLTGYLKNND
+1037 
-1052 KLVDAAKCQAFSNNK
+1052 
-1067 LDISSLS
+1067 
-1074 SEEQTLFLKSC
+1074 
-1085 KQIEDTQKVFE
+1085 
-1096 TSCTNVATEVSV
+1096 
-1108 YVAKNVSDAVSV
+1108 
-1120 TVAKESAVST
+1120 
-1130 ANKIVPALANQVANG
+1130 
-1145 VKSASISTISS
+1145 
-1156 SLNTLYS
+1156 
-1163 GVDELDNGINQL
+1163 
-1175 SEGVTKFNNE
+1175 
-1185 GIKKLTSTIN
+1185 
-1195 NDIKPASKRVK
+1195 
-1206 ELVKLGNEY
+1206 
-1215 KSVSGKNLSDE
+1215 
-1226 SETKFVLVIDS
+1226 
-1237 VSSKEVVKDTTTKTT
+1237 
-1252 KTTFLDR
+1252 
-1259 VKNLF
+1259 
-1264 K
+1264 